1 MFKGLVFPI
10 LLHMSRFDSG
20 EKNRRQDFDQ
30 TSRTIRGVLR
40 LGLQGVDKSGLIF
53 PRVIDA
59 YKFCK
64 NRNSIRT

>member
-1 MFKGLVFPI
+1 MKCRRDIFGSRRNEMFKGLVFPI

-40 LGLQGVDKSGLIF
+40 LGLQGVDKSG
-53 PRVIDA
+53 
-59 YKFCK
+59 
-64 NRNSIRT
+64 